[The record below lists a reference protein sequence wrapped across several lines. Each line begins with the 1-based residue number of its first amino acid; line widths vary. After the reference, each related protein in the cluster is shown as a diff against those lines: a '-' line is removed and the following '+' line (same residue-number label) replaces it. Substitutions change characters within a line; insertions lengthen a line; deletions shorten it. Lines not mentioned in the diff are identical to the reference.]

1 MSRGTRTAR
10 VPRRPVLEYQTHMD
24 IVHLFHDRLS
34 TTVMIYF
41 LVVGLWGLLEFARGG
56 VIGGNIAGAL
66 VIGQVLVIV
75 QGLFG
80 LALYIDGPRPQDPI
94 HILYGVAAALVLPFV
109 WSYIRDKAPRQGLLI
124 YSLVA
129 LFIFGLAI
137 RGMTTA

>member
-1 MSRGTRTAR
+1 
-10 VPRRPVLEYQTHMD
+10 MD
-24 IVHLFHDRLS
+24 FVHLMHDRLA

-56 VIGGNIAGAL
+56 AIGGNIAGAL
-66 VIGQVLVIV
+66 VIGQVLVVV

-80 LALYIDGPRPQDPI
+80 LAMYVDGPRPSDPI
-94 HILYGVAAALVLPFV
+94 HILYGATAALVLPFA
-109 WSYIRDKAPRQGLLI
+109 WSYIRDRAPRQGLLI
-124 YSLVA
+124 YSLIA

>member
-1 MSRGTRTAR
+1 
-10 VPRRPVLEYQTHMD
+10 MD
-24 IVHLFHDRLS
+24 IVHLMHERLA

-41 LVVGLWGLLEFARGG
+41 LVVGLWGLLEFVRGG
-56 VIGGNIAGAL
+56 AIGGSIAGAL

-80 LALYIDGPRPQDPI
+80 LALFVDGPRPEDPV
-94 HILYGVAAALVLPFV
+94 HILYGAAAALVLPFV

-124 YSLVA
+124 YSLIA

-137 RGMTTA
+137 RGMTTGG

>member
-1 MSRGTRTAR
+1 
-10 VPRRPVLEYQTHMD
+10 MD
-24 IVHLFHDRLS
+24 FVHLMHDRLA
-34 TTVMIYF
+34 TTVMIFF

-56 VIGGNIAGAL
+56 AIGGSIGGAL
-66 VIGQVLVIV
+66 VIGQVLVVV

-80 LALYIDGPRPQDPI
+80 LALFVEGPRPEDSL
-94 HILYGVAAALVLPFV
+94 HILYGAAAALVLPFV
-109 WSYIRDKAPRQGLLI
+109 WSYVRDKAPRQGLLI